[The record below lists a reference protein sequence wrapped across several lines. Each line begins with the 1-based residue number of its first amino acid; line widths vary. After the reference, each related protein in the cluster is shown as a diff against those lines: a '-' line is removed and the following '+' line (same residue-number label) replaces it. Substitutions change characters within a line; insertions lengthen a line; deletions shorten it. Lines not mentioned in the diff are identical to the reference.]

1 MIYSSRNYLMVNF
14 IIASSSHHYT
24 AHANTQTWQTHTGD
38 MHTSKQQTPTE
49 ENVAVTSKGRK
60 IIASFPCLSNQMQLL
75 FAEPR
80 TIQIIM

>member
-1 MIYSSRNYLMVNF
+1 MVNF

-24 AHANTQTWQTHTGD
+24 AHANTQQTHTGD

-49 ENVAVTSKGRK
+49 ENIAVTSKGRK
-60 IIASFPCLSNQMQLL
+60 IIDSFPFLSNQMQLL